1 MGAHRETYMAQQIER
16 DSITDYE
23 LFAENIPAYNL
34 FQEVQ
39 TQFRYVAGQKL
50 IPTGLDYS
58 GVEAHLNILYEQDD
72 IPDLMKDL
80 QVIERAY
87 LKAMHD

>member
-1 MGAHRETYMAQQIER
+1 MGADRETYKSQQIER
-16 DSITDYE
+16 DSITDYA
-23 LFAENIPAYNL
+23 LFAENIPVFNL

-39 TQFRYVAGQKL
+39 TQFRYVVGNKL

-58 GVEAHLNILYEQDD
+58 GVLAYLNSLYEKDD

-80 QVIERAY
+80 QVIERTY
-87 LKAMHD
+87 IKAMNG